1 LWNYR
6 SFILGL
12 AARDFRIRYMN
23 SFLGSLWAVLNPFA
37 QILVYTLVFSQV
49 MMARLPGID
58 SAFAYSIY
66 LCAGIINWQYF
77 SEVLTRMQ
85 NIFIEHA
92 ELLKK
97 VNVPRTSLPLF
108 VVISSSI
115 NYAIMMGIF
124 LLFLVAVGQFA
135 GWPILA
141 LIPLLAFQIC
151 FAVGLG
157 TILATLNVFFRDVG
171 HFMGVVLQFWFWLT
185 PIVYPRSIV
194 PERFAWIQ
202 DINPMSWLMRS
213 YQDIFLLGEW
223 PEWTKGWLLMSSAVV
238 LMILGYAVFKRLDKE
253 MVDEL

>member
-1 LWNYR
+1 MWNYR

-97 VNVPRTSLPLF
+97 VHFPRTSLPLF

-115 NYAIMMGIF
+115 NYVIMMGIF
-124 LLFLVAVGQFA
+124 ILFLVAVGQFA
-135 GWPILA
+135 GWPVLA
-141 LIPLLAFQIC
+141 MLPLLFFQIC

-157 TILATLNVFFRDVG
+157 TFLATLNVFFRDVG
-171 HFMGVVLQFWFWLT
+171 HFMGIVLQFWFWLT

-194 PERFAWIQ
+194 PERFVWIQ

-223 PEWTKGWLLMSSAVV
+223 PEWTKGWPLMMSAIVLLF
-238 LMILGYAVFKRLDKE
+238 LGYAVFKRLDKE